1 MVIESLNIKDRMY
14 FLDMTL
20 YQQVVQDL
28 ERTLLAK
35 RDENVATVS
44 HPDVY
49 CCKFWSG
56 GFLEELRL

>member
-1 MVIESLNIKDRMY
+1 
-14 FLDMTL
+14 MTL

-56 GFLEELRL
+56 GFLEERRLQCVATKRLPGSE

>member
-1 MVIESLNIKDRMY
+1 
-14 FLDMTL
+14 MTL
-20 YQQVVQDL
+20 HQQVVQDF

-49 CCKFWSG
+49 CCTFWSG
-56 GFLEELRL
+56 GFLEELRLQRDDTKSLPGSE

>member
-1 MVIESLNIKDRMY
+1 
-14 FLDMTL
+14 MTL

-28 ERTLLAK
+28 ERTLLTK

-56 GFLEELRL
+56 GFLEE